1 MERPQRETGLAGYR
15 SRGDGLIGLVVT
27 VLVGAAALAGLVRGV
42 DETVVGWGMQLAPE
56 RGPGD
61 QVVLISIDDAT
72 VSEFGDWA
80 GLANGLADVVARVQ
94 AADPAVT
101 ALALPPAWTGLL
113 MNHWQSSAATGP
125 EAAASS
131 PDLLLGLY
139 PSPSGITGTAPLPP
153 RWHPAY
159 FRASRL
165 DNLIRDDNLRLDLER
180 RLRFS
185 RPLGRSRLQP
195 MWPDPAGL
203 VSGAGFLPTDPAG
216 SEGQK
221 PPAALSVEGL
231 LIPALSVH
239 IAARMDDRGPSD
251 LLPTESGLQLGSRSI
266 PSDAGYHFRPFR
278 YRPRNDETIT
288 TLRAADL
295 IDGGID
301 STALADRTV
310 VIGTDSTRW
319 DAATPLSDGET
330 ASPAMT
336 VARHTAAILQGHLY
350 ERPAWGPLLTWGL
363 LGLVGLYLF
372 LLLPRLGITPAVVVT
387 LLLAGVLF
395 NVQLILPALRLIYL
409 DLATPMLALVA
420 GHGTLAVRQVMAR
433 RTWHLRQ
440 SLSETNRQLGE
451 ALKRQGQPHV
461 AFERFMEC
469 EDSPRLLENLYDL
482 ALDLERRRH
491 FVKAQAVLH
500 HLDHRSPGF
509 RDVRQRISQLTDMAQ
524 KSAMAG
530 SGSGPE
536 TLVLPENGIEKPM
549 LGRYE
554 IDRELGRG
562 AMGAVYLGRDPR
574 IGRTVAIK
582 TMALAQEF
590 EGQDLERVTDRFY
603 QEAET
608 AGRLNHPNIV
618 TIYDVGEESD
628 LAYIAMDYLDGDGLQ
643 NHTEPDTLLPATTV
657 CDIAIQVAEA
667 LDYAH
672 GRGVVH
678 RDIKPANMI
687 WDRTAERIV
696 LTDFGVAC
704 LTDSS
709 RTKTGTIL
717 GTPSYMSPEQV
728 LGRRVDGRSDLY
740 SLGVTMY
747 QLLRA
752 ELPFTGE
759 PLATLL
765 YKIANNK
772 APGVTR
778 QRPDLPPCIGRIV
791 KRALSK
797 DPADRFQTG
806 EEMATAL
813 RRCRREVEAKLSGN
827 RPSETSEKEG

>member
-1 MERPQRETGLAGYR
+1 MAAYR

-27 VLVGAAALAGLVRGV
+27 VLVGAAALAGLIRSV
-42 DETVVGWGMQLAPE
+42 DGTIAGWGMQLAPE
-56 RGPGD
+56 RDPGD
-61 QVVLISIDDAT
+61 QVVLVSIDDAA
-72 VSEFGDWA
+72 VSGFGDWA
-80 GLANGLADVVARVQ
+80 GLANGLAGVVARVQ

-113 MNHWQSSAATGP
+113 MNHWQSSEPLNPG
-125 EAAASS
+125 AAA
-131 PDLLLGLY
+131 PRPELLLGLY
-139 PSPSGITGTAPLPP
+139 PAPGGVTGTAPLPP

-159 FRASRL
+159 FRASRA
-165 DNLIRDDNLRLDLER
+165 DNLIRDDNLRQDLER

-185 RPLGRSRLQP
+185 QPLGRSRLQP
-195 MWPDPAGL
+195 MWPDPTGIL
-203 VSGAGFLPTDPAG
+203 SGTGFLPAGPAG
-216 SEGQK
+216 ANAHE
-221 PPAALSVEGL
+221 PPAVLSVENL

-239 IAARMDDRGPSD
+239 LAARIDDREPSE
-251 LLPTESGLQLGSRSI
+251 LLPTDSGLQLGARAI

-278 YRPRNDETIT
+278 YRPRNGETIT
-288 TLRAADL
+288 TVPVADL
-295 IDGGID
+295 VNDRIDP
-301 STALADRTV
+301 TALEGRAV
-310 VIGTDSTRW
+310 IIGTDSTRW
-319 DAATPLSDGET
+319 DATATLSGGET
-330 ASPAMT
+330 AGSAT
-336 VARHTAAILQGHLY
+336 TAARHTAAILQGHLY
-350 ERPAWGPLLTWGL
+350 ERPTWGPLLTWGL
-363 LGLVGLYLF
+363 LALVGLYLF

-387 LLLAGVLF
+387 LLLTGALF

-409 DLATPMLALVA
+409 DLATPMLALVT
-420 GHGTLAVRQVMAR
+420 GHGALAIRQVIAR
-433 RTWHLRQ
+433 RTWWLRQ
-440 SLSETNRQLGE
+440 SLSESNRQLGE

-469 EDSPRLLENLYDL
+469 ETSPRLLENLYDL

-509 RDVRQRISQLTDMAQ
+509 RDVRQRIGQLTDMAQ

-536 TLVLPENGIEKPM
+536 TLVMPENGIEKPM

-643 NHTEPDTLLPATTV
+643 NHTEPDTRLPATIV

-687 WDRTAERIV
+687 WDRAAERIV

-747 QLLRA
+747 QLLRG

-797 DPADRFQTG
+797 DPSDRFQTG
-806 EEMATAL
+806 EEMAAAL
-813 RRCRREVEAKLSGN
+813 RRCRREIEAKLNGN
-827 RPSETSEKEG
+827 RSETSSSDG